1 MLNEDFRTPHQHLL
15 PANFLLQLLQVWA
28 TARSVLVVHPAV
40 HDWGFS
46 TPPNKTSTHTHKS
59 YQHHS
64 QKQTT
69 SHQFDKFDINNLSF
83 LERSFIGSYCIYCVS
98 QLENQIVLPSRN
110 SIIVYNA
117 ALGKATHS
125 QYSRASCCSM
135 LFLYPS
141 SLNHGNEKLPFWKY
155 LQLILEDAIFHD

>member
-1 MLNEDFRTPHQHLL
+1 M
-15 PANFLLQLLQVWA
+15 
-28 TARSVLVVHPAV
+28 
-40 HDWGFS
+40 
-46 TPPNKTSTHTHKS
+46 
-59 YQHHS
+59 
-64 QKQTT
+64 
-69 SHQFDKFDINNLSF
+69 
-83 LERSFIGSYCIYCVS
+83 ERSFIGSYCIYYCVS

-141 SLNHGNEKLPFWKY
+141 SLNHGNEKLPFCLFTTHLGGCHFPRLKCEHPATQWKKTPITSLFTMIITFWNQKKETHVPSPKTCKNPNPFSCKINEATMGDLSGQ
-155 LQLILEDAIFHD
+155 LQYISLVGG